1 MSLAL
6 GPQKGKMTYVYAGVN
21 SSPASIAKGKNEHL
35 RAVAI
40 EQSPS
45 SSSTSTSHGR
55 SSSAS
60 STAASAKPAVA
71 KLAEVTRTAMFTD
84 PDEGTYQ
91 RLVRVTGGGTA
102 TGTGT
107 VIGAAATAMGKAAQ
121 LAVFEAANP
130 ALPKVRGVLDLPSEA
145 EDLDILQTGE
155 GEYQVAYCYKY
166 ELHVVDVGKSAASQA
181 EPRLVY
187 TMPEENSERPA
198 FRSIRYLSPGF
209 ILAISN
215 RPKRNGVIIQALRLP
230 SPTVAASADEKERNA
245 RVAATT
251 KIPRQISATALAV
264 TNLSPVPTTSS
275 PSSSSSSSQAPIA
288 AGGRT
293 PDTQY
298 LIAVAGNDS
307 SISLYSLEQIS
318 TGSLTL
324 LVDLHPFHTIKE
336 AHGAG
341 NITGLAFSTFVVP
354 KTHLRP
360 QFIRL
365 ASISLQK
372 TVAVHSIPLRRHVDR
387 TPRNKKGPPRPA
399 RYVVGLKSHGP
410 SNVPLATT
418 LGVIVIIM
426 GIIGQ
431 AILEIYGGSPPILH
445 AHRFL
450 PSWHGTLRSAD
461 HQPPYFADQ
470 KQQQDVSDFIAK
482 LSPNVEPQAGEK
494 LVLFEAEHLPPAA
507 GDDKDADG
515 SARRIHVNVHQEDV
529 HGEAREWH
537 ELPEEQKQI
546 WREKLD
552 EAGTWTRDMGE
563 GVLKGILFG
572 QLADAVGNIVGG

>member
-6 GPQKGKMTYVYAGVN
+6 GPQKGKMTYIYAGVN

-35 RAVAI
+35 RAIAI

-45 SSSTSTSHGR
+45 SSSTSASHGR
-55 SSSAS
+55 SVSAS
-60 STAASAKPAVA
+60 STSASAKPAVA

-91 RLVRVTGGGTA
+91 RLVRVAGGGTA
-102 TGTGT
+102 AGT
-107 VIGAAATAMGKAAQ
+107 VVGAAATAMGKAAQ

-145 EDLDILQTGE
+145 EDLDILHTGE

-166 ELHVVDVGKSAASQA
+166 ELYVVDVGAGGKAAASQA

-209 ILAISN
+209 ILAIAN

-230 SPTVAASADEKERNA
+230 SANVAASADEKERNA

-251 KIPRQISATALAV
+251 RIPRQISATALAV
-264 TNLSPVPTTSS
+264 TNLSPGSTSS
-275 PSSSSSSSQAPIA
+275 PSSSSPSSQAPIA

-318 TGSLTL
+318 TGSLIL

-399 RYVVGLKSHGP
+399 RYVVGLKSHAP
-410 SNVPLATT
+410 SNMPLLTV
-418 LGVIVIIM
+418 LGLIVVVMAIV
-426 GIIGQ
+426 GQ
-431 AILEIYGGSPPILH
+431 AILEVYGGSRPILH

-461 HQPPYFADQ
+461 RQPPYFADQ

-494 LVLFEAEHLPPAA
+494 LVLFETEHSATAA
-507 GDDKDADG
+507 DNGEDADG

-529 HGEAREWH
+529 HGEAKEWH